1 MRNKIL
7 SIALAFVTLVG
18 LVPLTATTA
27 EASDDEIV
35 EITTAGTCN
44 YDYANEVAELVNEER
59 AAAGLNT
66 LVNDKRLTE
75 WAMQRA
81 AEQAFYFGHVRPDGT
96 GWTSV
101 TGGIYDYPYYYAG
114 GENAAGNYTS
124 PSAVMNGWMNS
135 AGHKATLMDEGYTAV
150 GVGCV
155 KMGGYTY
162 WIQIFAGP
170 SIGAGGDYEII
181 ESTYS
186 GTKEQTFTIS
196 IYASYLHGA
205 HVGGVSYEGVRKMV
219 GKTSTIGKLCAI
231 NAVNNEG
238 QVGGVIVPAA
248 VSDVKDESTGEVIA
262 TASVASDGTVTITPS
277 AVGSG
282 YLYLYAYEG
291 ASPISVKVTT
301 YKGKTVTFDSCG
313 GSSVSSQTVEYYATE
328 PETPTRNGYN
338 FAGWYTAAD
347 GGTKYEFDEGGFLR
361 VESDVTLYAHWTA
374 NTTASSGAE
383 TTKTAETTTAAPET
397 TTKAEETTK
406 AAETT
411 KGAETTASPTETT
424 KTEETTGTPSEDETT
439 APEETMGTPD
449 EETTEEPDE
458 ETTDDATETTETETE
473 TEDVTETTETETAT
487 EGKTE
492 TDGAVVVNNG
502 DNNGSNSADE
512 ENGSYAWAVVLVV
525 VLVAAAATVTVI
537 IVLKKE
543 KNDEDTSP
551 SDGDGEN
558 DSTEE

>member
-1 MRNKIL
+1 
-7 SIALAFVTLVG
+7 
-18 LVPLTATTA
+18 
-27 EASDDEIV
+27 
-35 EITTAGTCN
+35 
-44 YDYANEVAELVNEER
+44 
-59 AAAGLNT
+59 
-66 LVNDKRLTE
+66 
-75 WAMQRA
+75 MQRA

-96 GWTSV
+96 GWDTV
-101 TGGIYDYPYYYAG
+101 LDQEEFGYPNYLSG

-135 AGHKATLMDEGYTAV
+135 AGHKATLMRDDFTAV
-150 GVGCV
+150 GVGCFTT
-155 KMGGYTY
+155 GAGYTY

-170 SIGAGGDYEII
+170 SHGSGGDYEII

-238 QVGGVIVPAA
+238 QVGGVIVPVA

-282 YLYLYAYEG
+282 YLYLYAYVG

-328 PETPTRNGYN
+328 PETPTRSGYT

-347 GGTKYEFDEGGFLR
+347 GGTEYEFDEGGFLR

-374 NTTASSGAE
+374 NTTASGGTE

-411 KGAETTASPTETT
+411 KSAETTASPTETA

-473 TEDVTETTETETAT
+473 TGTTAEDVTETTETGTAT

-492 TDGAVVVNNG
+492 TDGAAVVNNG
-502 DNNGSNSADE
+502 DNADSGDK
-512 ENGSYAWAVVLVV
+512 ENGSHTWIIVLVV
-525 VLVAAAATVTVI
+525 VLLLLAAATVTVI